1 MKIQC
6 ILERKGGTVT
16 DIGGVEYHFEPLDDG
31 AHVAEVENEAHIDRF
46 LSISE
51 AYKVYHGKGTPKGK
65 PVLIAEPSAI
75 APASLEIPKAGSRLF
90 GSADHPPSF
99 DVNGKTYSQM
109 EIVKIAF
116 EASRMTEDEWNELP
130 EEDRAAR
137 IDMALD
143 DLADAAPGDE
153 GKADAAEAKAEKP
166 ATPAKPGRKG
176 KKAA

>member
-6 ILERKGGTVT
+6 ILERKGGTIT
-16 DIGGVEYHFEPLDDG
+16 DIGGVEYHFEPLEDG
-31 AHVAEVENEAHIDRF
+31 AHVADVENEAHIDRF

-51 AYKVYHGKGTPKGK
+51 SFRVYRGKGSPTGK
-65 PVLIAEPSAI
+65 PTLIADPASSAEPASAE
-75 APASLEIPKAGSRLF
+75 APAKRLS

-99 DVNGKTYSQM
+99 EVNGKTYTQM

-116 EASRMTEDEWNELP
+116 AESRMTEDEWNELP

-143 DLADAAPGDE
+143 DMADATDSKPE
-153 GKADAAEAKAEKP
+153 EAK
-166 ATPAKPGRKG
+166 PAKSSKTTKA

>member
-6 ILERKGGTVT
+6 ILERKGGTIT
-16 DIGGVEYHFEPLDDG
+16 DIGGVEYHFEPLEDG
-31 AHVAEVENEAHIDRF
+31 AHVADVENEAHIDRF

-51 AYKVYHGKGTPKGK
+51 SFRLYRGEGSPTGK
-65 PVLIAEPSAI
+65 PKLIADTGSSA
-75 APASLEIPKAGSRLF
+75 APASEDAPAKRLS

-99 DVNGKTYSQM
+99 EVNGKTYTQM

-116 EASRMTEDEWNELP
+116 AESRMTEDEWNELP

-143 DLADAAPGDE
+143 DMADAPDSKPE
-153 GKADAAEAKAEKP
+153 EVKP
-166 ATPAKPGRKG
+166 AKSTKTTKA